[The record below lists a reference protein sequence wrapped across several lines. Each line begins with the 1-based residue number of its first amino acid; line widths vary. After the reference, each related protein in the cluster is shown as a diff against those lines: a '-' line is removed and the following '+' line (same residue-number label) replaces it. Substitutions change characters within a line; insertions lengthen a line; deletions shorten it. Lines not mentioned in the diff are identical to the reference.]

1 MDSIILRIR
10 VLHQNKNLAEL
21 LWKMKPVEN
30 VQLNIEA
37 VDEFRDIYG
46 QDYLLIS
53 DDVNALKPYF
63 SKGPSNINII
73 YAGAPDE
80 INTVVDFFPQ
90 NIVDLW
96 PGRMVDEFILFKLNR
111 AVTTII
117 TKYNAWLYKTW
128 LYSLMDS
135 LQDLVW
141 FKDAAGLHW
150 LVNDKFED
158 TVHKTRD
165 MVHGKGHNY
174 IWDVPPEDGGKSEYR
189 CLESEREVME
199 KETLITADE
208 LVKTDAGMR
217 HFITY
222 KSPLY
227 GRDGEVMGTVGI
239 GHDIT
244 DFNNTNIELE
254 MLIDNI
260 PIPMLICDKNWNPIK
275 ANQRFEDTFLNGN
288 SDLTGFEYNKWKK
301 ASSSQILM
309 LRHYSEK
316 KHHYVEDLKMNINGK
331 DHIFHVTEKEIL
343 DYFGELSGYY
353 CFFRDITKERE
364 YEDIILK
371 FANTDSLTG
380 LYNRRYFYEYIYSN
394 QDEPMTVIFID
405 MDNFKRVN
413 DTLGHVE
420 GDNVL
425 KTTAGTIKKYFPES
439 LVARLGGDEFAVITD
454 EDISEYEIKKRTNE
468 LVSEVEKAFAHMNLG
483 VSLSIG
489 TAHAN
494 GEIKDIDAFIH
505 ESDQMMYRVKQAKK
519 RA

>member
-63 SKGPSNINII
+63 SKGPSHINII
-73 YAGAPDE
+73 YAGTPDE

-96 PGRMVDEFILFKLNR
+96 PGRMIDEFILFKLNR

-244 DFNNTNIELE
+244 DFNNTSIELE

-260 PIPMLICDKNWNPIK
+260 PLAVVICDKDWNYIQSNSRYREVFMN
-275 ANQRFEDTFLNGN
+275 AAEHLDTFN
-288 SDLTGFEYNKWKK
+288 YNEWKK
-301 ASSSQILM
+301 SVSQVTK
-309 LRHYSEK
+309 LRHYKEASHLFRE
-316 KHHYVEDLKMNINGK
+316 ELIINLNGK
-331 DHIFHVTEKEIL
+331 DQIFMVTEKEIF
-343 DYFGELSGYY
+343 DYFGNVTGYY
-353 CFFRDITKERE
+353 CFYRNVTSERE
-364 YEDIILK
+364 YEEVILK
-371 FANTDSLTG
+371 YANTDSLTG
-380 LYNRRYFYEYIYSN
+380 LYNRRYFFDYIYNN
-394 QDEPMTVIFID
+394 QDLPMTVLLMD

-413 DTLGHVE
+413 DTFGHTK
-420 GDNVL
+420 GDSVL
-425 KTTAGTIKKYFPES
+425 KETSEIIKKYFPES
-439 LVARLGGDEFAVITD
+439 LIARLGGDEFAVVAD
-454 EDISEYEIKKRTNE
+454 EDFNEYEIKKRTNE
-468 LVSEVEKAFAHMNLG
+468 IIKEIEASFAPMNLG
-483 VSLSIG
+483 VSISIG
-489 TAHAN
+489 TAYAD
-494 GEIKDIDAFIH
+494 GIIKDIDAFIH